1 MQAGAVV
8 MGQHILCVIE
18 SELDSS
24 FDRLQLEMAMHDR
37 DWIPVAGMDAFY
49 RHFESGISD
58 DLAIERAEADLKHS
72 AEGLGVSPPE
82 AVLAI
87 A

>member
-1 MQAGAVV
+1 
-8 MGQHILCVIE
+8 MGQHVLCVIE

-24 FDRLQLEMAMHDR
+24 FDKLQLELAMYDR
-37 DWIPVAGMDAFY
+37 DWIPVDGMDAFY
-49 RHFESGISD
+49 RHFEVGISD
-58 DLAIERAEADLKHS
+58 QLAIERAEADLKN
-72 AEGLGVSPPE
+72 AADDLGVSPPE

>member
-1 MQAGAVV
+1 
-8 MGQHILCVIE
+8 MGQHVLCVIE

-24 FDRLQLEMAMHDR
+24 LDRLQLELAMCDR
-37 DWIPVAGMDAFY
+37 DWVPIDGMDAFY

-58 DLAIERAEADLKHS
+58 DLAIERAESDLKNA
-72 AEGLGVSPPE
+72 AEDLGGTAPD